1 MTNKSILFV
10 DDEPNILSGLKR
22 MFRNLRQEKDFHF
35 VESGQEA
42 LDFMAM
48 LDSSKVKLVIKPKPK
63 KVYNFE
69 EAPF

>member
-1 MTNKSILFV
+1 MAKLEKTGLAKRFV
-10 DDEPNILSGLKR
+10 VYDEFGP
-22 MFRNLRQEKDFHF
+22 FRAFDYK
-35 VESGQEA
+35 QEA